1 MNCCQCQGIESTF
14 DRKTAEKD
22 LKAYRKKG
30 PSKTTTLLLKG
41 LKRAGVTGMSLL
53 DIGGGV
59 GTIQHELASFTS
71 GPMVNVDAS
80 TAYLEAAREEARRR
94 NYVDR
99 VSYQHG
105 DFVALAPSIETAD
118 VVTLDRV
125 ICCYHDVEALVNLS
139 AARTGKLYG
148 LVYPRDTWWMKLF
161 GRIANAYFRLRRNPF
176 RLFVHPTQVV
186 ESLVQCHG
194 LKRRFYERTTVWQV
208 AVYERGPGASS
219 P

>member
-14 DRKTAEKD
+14 DRETAEKE
-22 LKAYRKKG
+22 LATYRKKG

-41 LKRAGVTGMSLL
+41 LKRAGVRGLSLL

-59 GTIQHELASFTS
+59 GTIQHELASLTD
-71 GPMVNVDAS
+71 GRIVHVDAS
-80 TAYLEAAREEARRR
+80 TAYLKAARKEARRR
-94 NYVDR
+94 DYVDR

-105 DFVALAPSIETAD
+105 DFVVLAPSIETAD
-118 VVTLDRV
+118 IVTLDRV

-139 AARTGKLYG
+139 AARAGKLYG
-148 LVYPRDTWWMKLF
+148 LVYPRDTWWMRLF
-161 GRIANAYFRLRRNPF
+161 GRMANAYFRLRRNPF
-176 RLFVHPTQVV
+176 RIFVHPARMV

-208 AVYERGPGASS
+208 AVYERGTSESS
-219 P
+219 T